1 MAMPPTNRQI
11 LAVPEPSS
19 RAPLVHPVIRADT
32 VGYGVRRHVRILAQE
47 LFGAQFVILTA
58 AEFWLIYTDNP
69 LVVYE
74 LSARLPFVALL
85 TKGPGKLK

>member
-1 MAMPPTNRQI
+1 MR
-11 LAVPEPSS
+11 
-19 RAPLVHPVIRADT
+19 PVIGADT
-32 VGYGVRRHVRILAQE
+32 VGYGVRWQVCILAQE
-47 LFGAQFVILTA
+47 LFEARFVALTR

-74 LSARLPFVALL
+74 LSARLRFVALL